1 MVKRSSSA
9 WGSSVYRLLFHL
21 NIEKQLSRMPRV
33 YAERLGQTIRKLS
46 DNPRPSQAKH
56 LDQELYR
63 LREGEYLIVY
73 AVFDDEQVVYIGKVE
88 RRSERTYR
96 DIARLLARARQ
107 ALGENSE

>member
-1 MVKRSSSA
+1 
-9 WGSSVYRLLFHL
+9 VYRLLFHPK
-21 NIEKQLSRMPRV
+21 IEKQLSRIPRL
-33 YAERLGQTIRKLS
+33 YAERLAQTIRNLKN
-46 DNPRPSQAKH
+46 DPRPPQSKH

-63 LREGEYLIVY
+63 LREGEYRIVY

-96 DIARLLARARQ
+96 DIARLLVRARQ